1 MSMGGTV
8 RPNGNAKN
16 LELSVNGKAPSQD
29 SGSLISRSSSAAGMN
44 YEVGA
49 HKKLKRVRYDQDNSN
64 ASHSDDK
71 DDASERSDS
80 DMLLG

>member
-1 MSMGGTV
+1 MGGTV

-16 LELSVNGKAPSQD
+16 LELSVNGKAPSQE

-49 HKKLKRVRYDQDNSN
+49 HKKLKRVRYD
-64 ASHSDDK
+64 
-71 DDASERSDS
+71 
-80 DMLLG
+80 